1 MDLQRAETPRGDR
14 QTSRRRWRSSNIVL
28 IRFKY
33 RRGDRGYARPVPGS
47 FRVARILGIDIRI
60 HISWVLIFL
69 LVLLS
74 LADQVFPA
82 SYPQWS
88 QQKTFVVSAIAA
100 LLFFISVLLHE
111 LAHSIVARR
120 FKMSVSSITLFL
132 LGGVANLTKEP
143 PSAKAEFFMA
153 AAGPAT
159 SLAIGGLGLLVQQL
173 VTDNMT
179 RLPALQ
185 PVEAVAGYLGFINI
199 AVAIFNLVP
208 GFPLDGG
215 RVLRSI
221 IWGLRGDRVAATR
234 IAARGGQLVAGLL
247 VVYGASRVLN
257 GEATG
262 GLWMGLIAYF
272 LYGAAS
278 QALQQER
285 VTAAV
290 GSVRVGQLMTTDFRS
305 APSGITIGQLIRDI
319 VLPNNLQAIPVVSQD
334 RLVGVVTIGDLR
346 KVEQDQWPTTPVDAV
361 MTPTSALSTVSP
373 DDQLVAAL
381 DRFGGGDL
389 PLLPVVDHGK
399 LVGVLFRDSVVG
411 YVRMREMLGFDAR
424 RP

>member
-1 MDLQRAETPRGDR
+1 
-14 QTSRRRWRSSNIVL
+14 
-28 IRFKY
+28 
-33 RRGDRGYARPVPGS
+33 VPGS
-47 FRVARILGIDIRI
+47 FRVARVLGIDIRI
-60 HISWVLIFL
+60 HISWVLIFF

-88 QQKTFVVSAIAA
+88 QQKTFIVSAIAA
-100 LLFFISVLLHE
+100 FLFFGSVLLHE
-111 LAHSIVARR
+111 LAHAIVALR

-143 PSAKAEFFMA
+143 PSAKAEFLMA
-153 AAGPAT
+153 GAGPLT
-159 SLAIGGLGLLVQQL
+159 SFAIGGLGLLVQQL
-173 VTDNMT
+173 VIENIDQ
-179 RLPALQ
+179 LPSLQ

-199 AVAIFNLVP
+199 LVAAFNLVP

-221 IWGLRGDRVAATR
+221 IWGLRRDRVEATR
-234 IAARGGQLVAGLL
+234 IAARGGQLVAALM
-247 VVYGASRVLN
+247 VVYAGSRVIE
-257 GEATG
+257 GQAMQ
-262 GLWMGLIAYF
+262 GLWLGLIAYF

-285 VTAAV
+285 VSAAV

-305 APSGITIGQLIRDI
+305 VPAGTSIGQLIRDV
-319 VLPNNLQAIPVVSQD
+319 VLPHNLQAIPVVAHD
-334 RLVGVVTIGDLR
+334 RLVGLVTIADLR
-346 KVEQDQWPTTPVDAV
+346 KVEQDQWATTSVDAV
-361 MTPTSALSTVSP
+361 MTPVSDLTTVSP
-373 DDQLVAAL
+373 DEQLAAAL

-389 PLLPVVDHGK
+389 PLLPVVDHAS
-399 LVGVLFRDSVVG
+399 LVGVLYRESVVS

-424 RP
+424 R

>member
-1 MDLQRAETPRGDR
+1 M
-14 QTSRRRWRSSNIVL
+14 
-28 IRFKY
+28 
-33 RRGDRGYARPVPGS
+33 PGS
-47 FRVARILGIDIRI
+47 FRVARVLGIDIRI
-60 HISWVLIFL
+60 HISWVLIFF

-88 QQKTFVVSAIAA
+88 QQKTFIVSAIAA
-100 LLFFISVLLHE
+100 FLFFASVLLHE
-111 LAHSIVARR
+111 LAHAIVALR

-143 PSAKAEFFMA
+143 PSAKAEFLMA
-153 AAGPAT
+153 GAGPLT

-173 VTDNMT
+173 VIDNID
-179 RLPALQ
+179 RVPSLQ

-199 AVAIFNLVP
+199 AVAVFNLVP

-221 IWGLRGDRVAATR
+221 IWGLRRDRVAATR
-234 IAARGGQLVAGLL
+234 IAARGGQLVAALM
-247 VVYGASRVLN
+247 VVYAGSRVIE
-257 GEATG
+257 GEAMS
-262 GLWMGLIAYF
+262 GLWLGLIAYF

-278 QALQQER
+278 QSLQQER
-285 VTAAV
+285 VSAAV

-305 APSGITIGQLIRDI
+305 VPAGTSIGQLIRDV
-319 VLPNNLQAIPVVSQD
+319 VLPHNLQAIPVVAHD
-334 RLVGVVTIGDLR
+334 RLVGLVTIADLR
-346 KVEQDQWPTTPVDAV
+346 KVEQDQWATTSVDAV
-361 MTPTSALSTVSP
+361 MTPVSALATVSP
-373 DDQLVAAL
+373 DEQLVAAL

-389 PLLPVVDHGK
+389 PLLPVVDQGS
-399 LVGVLFRDSVVG
+399 LVGVLYRESVVG

-424 RP
+424 R

>member
-1 MDLQRAETPRGDR
+1 
-14 QTSRRRWRSSNIVL
+14 
-28 IRFKY
+28 
-33 RRGDRGYARPVPGS
+33 VPGS
-47 FRVARILGIDIRI
+47 FRVARVLGIDIRI
-60 HISWVLIFL
+60 HISWVLIFF

-88 QQKTFVVSAIAA
+88 QQKTFIVSAIAA
-100 LLFFISVLLHE
+100 FLFFGSVLLHE
-111 LAHSIVARR
+111 LAHAIVALR

-143 PSAKAEFFMA
+143 PSAKAEFLMA
-153 AAGPAT
+153 GAGPLT
-159 SLAIGGLGLLVQQL
+159 SFAIGGLGLLVQQL
-173 VTDNMT
+173 VIENIDQ
-179 RLPALQ
+179 LPSLQ

-199 AVAIFNLVP
+199 LVAAFNLVP

-221 IWGLRGDRVAATR
+221 IWGLRRDRVEATR
-234 IAARGGQLVAGLL
+234 IAARGGQLVAALM
-247 VVYGASRVLN
+247 VVYAGSRVIE
-257 GEATG
+257 GQAMQ
-262 GLWMGLIAYF
+262 GLWLGLIAYF

-285 VTAAV
+285 VSAAV

-305 APSGITIGQLIRDI
+305 VPAGTSIGQLIRDV
-319 VLPNNLQAIPVVSQD
+319 VLPHNLQAIPVVAHD
-334 RLVGVVTIGDLR
+334 RLVGLVTIADLR
-346 KVEQDQWPTTPVDAV
+346 KVEQDQWSTTSVDAV
-361 MTPTSALSTVSP
+361 MTPVSDLTTVSP
-373 DDQLVAAL
+373 DEQLVAAL

-389 PLLPVVDHGK
+389 PLLPVVDHGS
-399 LVGVLFRDSVVG
+399 LVGVLYRESVVS

-424 RP
+424 R

>member
-1 MDLQRAETPRGDR
+1 M
-14 QTSRRRWRSSNIVL
+14 
-28 IRFKY
+28 
-33 RRGDRGYARPVPGS
+33 
-47 FRVARILGIDIRI
+47 LGIDIRI
-60 HISWVLIFL
+60 HISWVLIFF

-88 QQKTFVVSAIAA
+88 QQKTFIVSAVAA
-100 LLFFISVLLHE
+100 FLFFASVLLHE
-111 LAHSIVARR
+111 LAHAIVALR

-153 AAGPAT
+153 AAGPFT
-159 SLAIGGLGLLVQQL
+159 SLVIGGAGLLVQQL
-173 VTDNMT
+173 AADNSA
-179 RLPALQ
+179 RLPTLQ
-185 PVEAVAGYLGFINI
+185 PVEAVAGYLGFINV
-199 AVAIFNLVP
+199 AVAVFNLVP

-221 IWGLRGDRVAATR
+221 IWGWRRDRVAATR

-247 VVYGASRVLN
+247 VVYAASRVLD

-262 GLWMGLIAYF
+262 GLWLGLIAYF

-305 APSGITIGQLIRDI
+305 APAGISIGQLVRDV
-319 VLPNNLQAIPVVSQD
+319 VLPYNLQAIPVVAQG
-334 RLVGVVTIGDLR
+334 RLAGLVTIGDLR
-346 KVEQDQWPTTPVDAV
+346 KVEQEQWSLTAVDAV
-361 MTPTSALSTVSP
+361 MTPASALRTVSP
-373 DDQLVAAL
+373 DDQLVSAL
-381 DRFGGGDL
+381 DRFADGEL
-389 PLLPVVDHGK
+389 PLLPVVERGS
-399 LVGVLFRDSVVG
+399 LVGVLYRESVLG

-424 RP
+424 R

>member
-1 MDLQRAETPRGDR
+1 
-14 QTSRRRWRSSNIVL
+14 
-28 IRFKY
+28 
-33 RRGDRGYARPVPGS
+33 VPGS

-60 HISWVLIFL
+60 HISWLLIFL

-88 QQKTFVVSAIAA
+88 QQKTFIVSAVAA
-100 LLFFISVLLHE
+100 LLFFVSVLLHE
-111 LAHSIVARR
+111 LAHAIVALR

-153 AAGPAT
+153 AAGPFT
-159 SLAIGGLGLLVQQL
+159 SLVIGGLGLLVQRL
-173 VTDNMT
+173 VTDSLD
-179 RLPALQ
+179 RVPSLQ

-199 AVAIFNLVP
+199 AVALFNLVP

-221 IWGLRGDRVAATR
+221 IWGLRHDRVAATR
-234 IAARGGQLVAGLL
+234 IAARGGQLVAGLM
-247 VVYGASRVLN
+247 VVYGASRVID
-257 GEATG
+257 GEAMA

-285 VTAAV
+285 VTAAI
-290 GSVRVGQLMTTDFRS
+290 GDVRVGQLMTADFRS
-305 APSGITIGQLIRDI
+305 APAGISIAQLIRDV
-319 VLPNNLQAIPVVSQD
+319 VLPNNLQAIPVLAND
-334 RLVGVVTIGDLR
+334 RLAGIVTIADLR
-346 KVEQDQWPTTPVDAV
+346 KVEQEQWPTTAVEAV
-361 MTPTSALSTVSP
+361 MTPISDATTVAP
-373 DDQLVAAL
+373 NDQLIAAL
-381 DRFGGGDL
+381 DRFGTADL

-399 LVGVLFRDSVVG
+399 LVGVLYRESVVS
-411 YVRMREMLGFDAR
+411 YVRMREMLGFESR
-424 RP
+424 R